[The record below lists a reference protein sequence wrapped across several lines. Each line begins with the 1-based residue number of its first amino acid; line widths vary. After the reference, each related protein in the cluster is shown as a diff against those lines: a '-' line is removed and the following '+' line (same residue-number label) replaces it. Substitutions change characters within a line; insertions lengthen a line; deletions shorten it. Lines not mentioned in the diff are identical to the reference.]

1 MMNSKIQKAENGKNA
16 GSAKKSVQVAVFENP
31 EFGTVRTTIDEKGEP
46 WFCAKDLC
54 DALGYK
60 KASEAVRQH
69 VRYSDTVKRGVT
81 RTVKNRYGVCEGKL
95 KIVQMIFVNESGFYA
110 LVLGSKLASAV
121 KFKDWVTSVVLPQ
134 IRKTGGYIPV
144 HEGES
149 EEETIRNAEE
159 ILRATLKKKEELLEQ
174 QKKLLRESRIQLA
187 ESRTQL
193 EKSKVLLEQK
203 TKLIGEQDEEIRRL
217 NGVVD
222 EQVVNIARKGEN
234 IIHLEHQVD
243 GLMPKAIY
251 SDNVLDSVSC
261 FTTTQVAKELGITA
275 QELNR
280 SLCSL
285 HVQYYQSGQYML
297 YAEYAHMG
305 LAKSRTKYRAFM
317 APAGDG
323 TKREVGRVVTSTY
336 LVWTEKGK
344 RYFSKVLTDGP
355 ISRIN
360 FCTIP
365 ERLIGED
372 IPIYG
377 NYDDEFRAQLR
388 PYIENLCKASGLVD
402 CPEAFSLAMK
412 LKDEN
417 AEFSRLSQNRIY
429 ENFTFRGNVIGYLKA
444 CVLYVANGFR
454 WEPEIEEFIRWSEQ
468 YDLYCKMRFFE
479 DGIKTASTSAEKST
493 SHGPSNLLQQLP
505 DEFMYQQ
512 AVEVRQKNGLSADGT
527 KNMLYAWA
535 HRGYIERR
543 KAGNQGGASGGTS
556 GGTPD
561 GSYSSYSSDCF
572 IKLKFRKDGGIE
584 S

>member
-1 MMNSKIQKAENGKNA
+1 MMKSMNQKAEGSKAA
-16 GSAKKSVQVAVFENP
+16 GSAKCGAQSSNNKKAAPVFVFDNP
-31 EFGTVRTTIDEKGEP
+31 EFGMVRTATDEKGEP

-60 KASEAVRQH
+60 RADLAVKQH
-69 VRYSDTVKRGVT
+69 VNPHDAAKRCVW
-81 RTVKNRYGVCEGKL
+81 VEVGKKKDGTPAKRL
-95 KIVQMIFVNESGFYA
+95 TQMIFVNENGFYA
-110 LVLGSKLASAV
+110 LVLGSKLPSALM
-121 KFKDWVTSVVLPQ
+121 FKDWVTSVVLPQ

-144 HEGES
+144 NEGES
-149 EEETIRNAEE
+149 EEEMIRNAEQ
-159 ILRATLKKKEELLEQ
+159 ILRATLKEKETLLEKQKELLHDQEVQ
-174 QKKLLRESRIQLA
+174 MGLDK
-187 ESRTQL
+187 
-193 EKSKVLLEQK
+193 
-203 TKLIGEQDEEIRRL
+203 KLIGEQDEEIHRL
-217 NGVVD
+217 NEEVNDQMVRMAIQGQNVV
-222 EQVVNIARKGEN
+222 A
-234 IIHLEHQVD
+234 LERQVD
-243 GLMPKAIY
+243 GLLPKAMY

-479 DGIKTASTSAEKST
+479 DGIKTASTSA
-493 SHGPSNLLQQLP
+493 
-505 DEFMYQQ
+505 
-512 AVEVRQKNGLSADGT
+512 DGT

-561 GSYSSYSSDCF
+561 GSYSSYSSYSSDCF